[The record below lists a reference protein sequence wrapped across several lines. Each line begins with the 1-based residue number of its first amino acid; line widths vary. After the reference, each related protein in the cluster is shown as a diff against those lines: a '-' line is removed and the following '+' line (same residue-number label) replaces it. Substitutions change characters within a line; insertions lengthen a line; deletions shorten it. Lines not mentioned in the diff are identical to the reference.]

1 MNDHGDNKKMYVARR
16 FRRDW
21 KQLTIAEVEAEVNNQ
36 LPVLTES

>member
-1 MNDHGDNKKMYVARR
+1 MIMGTTRKCMWLER

-21 KQLTIAEVEAEVNNQ
+21 KQLTIAEVEPESNNQ